1 MHLLVLDSAVVSVLG
16 VRPLQSV
23 INRTAPC
30 TQRGLGPLG
39 SVLNLLLVHDP
50 SRKIIKIARAPSV
63 LFGISKEIEYH
74 V

>member
-23 INRTAPC
+23 INRTALC
-30 TQRGLGPLG
+30 TQRGMDPLG
-39 SVLNLLLVHDP
+39 SVLNLLFHDP